1 MACATIDG
9 IAALRAVVEAFERGE
24 KLSYT
29 GRLVVT
35 DPDTP
40 ATVQMVLDE
49 DDFAA
54 LKQLAGGGGG
64 NGHR

>member
-1 MACATIDG
+1 VD
-9 IAALRAVVEAFERGE
+9 AFQRGE

-29 GRLVVT
+29 GHLIVT

-54 LKQLAGGGGG
+54 LTRAGWP
-64 NGHR
+64 R